1 MELST
6 CASHAVGSSIVV
18 AQDGWRKTVHGGR
31 ECFVEWTDGKR
42 VRSSRPQVCMTQG
55 ESVASA
61 RATRAEERC
70 RTMQHTTI
78 VETMALANQC
88 CEVSRLPKEVVLG
101 RVVKFAKRTNL
112 HSTKLKLSRLA
123 ASIRERS
130 AKRPLSSRQICNIAN
145 ESSTMD
151 VSAKAV
157 VHRCS
162 ARTVRRASV
171 AMPLLC
177 I

>member
-1 MELST
+1 MGLST

-31 ECFVEWTDGKR
+31 ECFVKWIDGKR

-101 RVVKFAKRTNL
+101 RAVKPINL

-162 ARTVRRASV
+162 ARTVRRAISCHAFV
-171 AMPLLC
+171 VQLT
-177 I
+177 